1 MTSKSFLNEI
11 AVYEKSL
18 FCHNSLQFK
27 KIALPL
33 HRFSSPDGGI
43 GRRAGLKHQWGNT
56 RAGSTPA
63 LGTGLKAQGAESQ
76 YDSAPCFISAGT
88 LLENF
93 CFSFHEKLILFEVH
107 NLTV

>member
-27 KIALPL
+27 KIVLPL

-63 LGTGLKAQGAESQ
+63 LGTGLKAQGAETEKV
-76 YDSAPCFISAGT
+76 SALF
-88 LLENF
+88 NF
-93 CFSFHEKLILFEVH
+93 CWNIAGKFFICDEFRSIA
-107 NLTV
+107 

>member
-1 MTSKSFLNEI
+1 MKNLP
-11 AVYEKSL
+11 
-18 FCHNSLQFK
+18 NSLLFK

-63 LGTGLKAQGAESQ
+63 LGTALKATSLANHLVCER
-76 YDSAPCFISAGT
+76 CF
-88 LLENF
+88 
-93 CFSFHEKLILFEVH
+93 LF
-107 NLTV
+107 